1 MVGFAFVGAV
11 AAIAIF
17 VIVLVG
23 LYRWTDLYKG
33 PFAALTAV
41 STVTGLL
48 AAVMFVLAFRRK
60 PPNPSS
66 AGVDRHAAALPR
78 APPVPLAR
86 LVPAALSA
94 ALPSL
99 PWNASVSD
107 VLTRRF
113 STRLAGAS
121 DEAIDAAVHLM
132 RTGSRSVSYGA
143 LAVVAPVGV
152 MLGRRR

>member
-1 MVGFAFVGAV
+1 MVGFAFAGAV

-86 LVPAALSA
+86 GAAARQGVRRAAPARS
-94 ALPSL
+94 PGT
-99 PWNASVSD
+99 P
-107 VLTRRF
+107 
-113 STRLAGAS
+113 
-121 DEAIDAAVHLM
+121 H
-132 RTGSRSVSYGA
+132 RTGHRTLGHRPA
-143 LAVVAPVGV
+143 DRPPACHAA
-152 MLGRRR
+152 GRRCG